1 MAGNLAY
8 QDDFEEKRRVE
19 LIGGKAVMMAPASS
33 DHNHIA
39 GNIHGIFWGYLRG
52 KTCVPFGDN
61 EKVFLSASDRFVPD
75 FMVVCDPDKIKENGV
90 YGAPDLVAE
99 ILSKNTAK
107 RDRWHKKQGYEA
119 TGVPELWLVE
129 PSTRAIEVYLLQEGR
144 YVLDNIYTLF
154 SETDLEMMTDR
165 ERSEVVNEFKCHL
178 FDDLVIRLED
188 VFYRLF

>member
-1 MAGNLAY
+1 MLSVSTDFAY
-8 QDDFEEKRRVE
+8 SEDYRREE
-19 LIGGKAVMMAPASS
+19 LIDGKVVLMAPAASPHVLVS
-33 DHNHIA
+33 
-39 GNIHGIFWGYLRG
+39 GNIFGLFHQYLW
-52 KTCVPFGDN
+52 KKKCVPIADGML
-61 EKVFLSASDRFVPD
+61 VFLSDTEHYIPD

-119 TGVPELWLVE
+119 AGVPELWLVE

>member
-1 MAGNLAY
+1 MRGNLAY
-8 QDDFEEKRRVE
+8 QEKYREE
-19 LIGGKAVMMAPASS
+19 LIGGKVVMMAPSPLW
-33 DHNHIA
+33 NHSAAA
-39 GNIHGIFWGYLRG
+39 GNIYNIFFNFLRG
-52 KTCVPFGDN
+52 RKCTPIQDGFDLHLDEEN
-61 EKVFLSASDRFVPD
+61 VFIPD

-119 TGVPELWLVE
+119 AGVPELWLVE